1 MKEENNPILV
11 ALRRQIQAQEKEN
24 PHIAAQIASRIIL
37 DKLLALLKDDSG
49 VHVESAFAMLGA
61 LAGYACQQSA
71 VYALAHGDSSHTVMV
86 IDGADGKQYLF
97 GDAINQPL
105 AEAPLSLW
113 ALLAGQAEHLG
124 DHELPDL
131 DAIIAHVSQ
140 SVGTP
145 EFGKPRLPPGHDEIR
160 FTPQESL
167 ELLWQPFVA
176 SLLQALEVP
185 AADWLLACG
194 LAIQELMAQGKN
206 VLAPH
211 LAATIVMECA
221 VPMSKIVMKN

>member
-71 VYALAHGDSSHTVMV
+71 VYALAHGD
-86 IDGADGKQYLF
+86 
-97 GDAINQPL
+97 N
-105 AEAPLSLW
+105 
-113 ALLAGQAEHLG
+113 LG

-131 DAIIAHVSQ
+131 DAIFAHVTQ

-145 EFGKPRLPPGHDEIR
+145 AFGKPRLPPGHDEIR

-167 ELLWQPFVA
+167 ELLWQPFAA

-185 AADWLLACG
+185 AADWPLACG

-221 VPMSKIVMKN
+221 VPMSKIVR

>member
-1 MKEENNPILV
+1 MKEENSPALV

-71 VYALAHGDSSHTVMV
+71 VYALAHGDNSHTVMV

-167 ELLWQPFVA
+167 QKAGNP
-176 SLLQALEVP
+176 SSP
-185 AADWLLACG
+185 AFCKRWKYPQRTGRSPADWRYR
-194 LAIQELMAQGKN
+194 
-206 VLAPH
+206 
-211 LAATIVMECA
+211 
-221 VPMSKIVMKN
+221 S

>member
-1 MKEENNPILV
+1 MKEENSPALV

-97 GDAINQPL
+97 GDA
-105 AEAPLSLW
+105 SRW
-113 ALLAGQAEHLG
+113 
-124 DHELPDL
+124 
-131 DAIIAHVSQ
+131 
-140 SVGTP
+140 
-145 EFGKPRLPPGHDEIR
+145 
-160 FTPQESL
+160 
-167 ELLWQPFVA
+167 
-176 SLLQALEVP
+176 
-185 AADWLLACG
+185 
-194 LAIQELMAQGKN
+194 
-206 VLAPH
+206 
-211 LAATIVMECA
+211 
-221 VPMSKIVMKN
+221 

>member
-1 MKEENNPILV
+1 MKEENNPALA
-11 ALRRQIQAQEKEN
+11 ALRRQIHAQEKEN

-71 VYALAHGDSSHTVMV
+71 VYALAHGDNSHTVMV
-86 IDGADGKQYLF
+86 VDGADGKQYLF

-113 ALLAGQAEHLG
+113 ALLAGQAQHLG

-131 DAIIAHVSQ
+131 DAIIAHVTQ

-145 EFGKPRLPPGHDEIR
+145 AFGKPRLPPGHDEIH
-160 FTPQESL
+160 FAPQESL
-167 ELLWQPFVA
+167 ELL
-176 SLLQALEVP
+176 
-185 AADWLLACG
+185 
-194 LAIQELMAQGKN
+194 
-206 VLAPH
+206 
-211 LAATIVMECA
+211 
-221 VPMSKIVMKN
+221 

>member
-1 MKEENNPILV
+1 MRKSTPLDAV
-11 ALRRQIQAQEKEN
+11 AEA
-24 PHIAAQIASRIIL
+24 
-37 DKLLALLKDDSG
+37 
-49 VHVESAFAMLGA
+49 HVEA
-61 LAGYACQQSA
+61 LA
-71 VYALAHGDSSHTVMV
+71 VND
-86 IDGADGKQYLF
+86 
-97 GDAINQPL
+97 PL
-105 AEAPLSLW
+105 EATGIGLP
-113 ALLAGQAEHLG
+113 GH

-131 DAIIAHVSQ
+131 DAIIAHVTQ

-185 AADWLLACG
+185 AADWPLACG
-194 LAIQELMAQGKN
+194 LAIQELMAQGKD

-221 VPMSKIVMKN
+221 IPMSKILNT